1 MKDYIIKR
9 YGGGNMSYNQL
20 KRAVQEAWNAI
31 IQEDLNILING
42 IRARCQA
49 VINAEGRYT
58 RF

>member
-1 MKDYIIKR
+1 
-9 YGGGNMSYNQL
+9 MSYNQL